1 MNENYTYLS
10 FKINK
15 CTFINGTSNV
25 CANETEI
32 ATFFNDNGGILI
44 LN

>member
-10 FKINK
+10 FQINK
-15 CTFINGTSNV
+15 CTFINGTSDI

-32 ATFFNDNGGILI
+32 EDFFNDNGGIINL
-44 LN
+44 